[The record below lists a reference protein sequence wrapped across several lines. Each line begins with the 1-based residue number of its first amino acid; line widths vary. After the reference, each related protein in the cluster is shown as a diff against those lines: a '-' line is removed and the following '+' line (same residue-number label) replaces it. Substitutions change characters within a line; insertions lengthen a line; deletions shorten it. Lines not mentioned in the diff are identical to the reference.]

1 MPAFLDAGD
10 RRFVVGAVAIMF
22 ALFGLAYVLRPA
34 PQQRQFGTPSSYSAD
49 WMGTKAAFLLL
60 QQSGYRAE
68 RWESPPTELPS
79 QPVGTTLIFAE
90 PSDRGSPADRAAVS
104 QFVFA
109 GGRLLVMGAS
119 GAAFAPQS
127 STIPIPTS
135 DLTPVPYEAVLPSL
149 LSRNAPEITMIAPD
163 DWKTRAPAQLA
174 IYEGNGKLGVVWYRY
189 GKGEVIWWAIASPA
203 SNGSIRDKG
212 NLALLLNSVGP
223 AGTRVLWDEYFHG
236 ARRSLTS
243 YFAQTPL
250 PWAGLQVA
258 IAFVALLFTFSRR
271 SEPAWMPL
279 IESRTSPT
287 EFVSALGELYH
298 SAHAAPAAVE
308 IAYHRLRLTLTRKLG
323 MPAKTKLPELCRA
336 AYARFGLP
344 EEELYHTCSQ
354 AERAMRQINPDE
366 AEALDLVRTLHDFSN
381 RLENWKRPA
390 QENPAWK

>member
-10 RRFVVGAVAIMF
+10 RRFVVGALVIMF
-22 ALFGLAYVLRPA
+22 VLLGLAYVLRPA
-34 PQQRQFGTPSSYSAD
+34 PAQQQFGTPSSYSAE

-60 QQSGYRAE
+60 QQSGYRVE
-68 RWESPPTELPS
+68 RWESPPTELPH
-79 QPVGTTLIFAE
+79 QTAGTTLIFAE
-90 PSDRGSPADRAAVS
+90 PTDRASPAERAAVS
-104 QFVFA
+104 QFVFS

-135 DLTPVPYEAVLPSL
+135 DLTPFPYSAQIPSPL
-149 LSRNAPEITMIAPD
+149 DRNAQEVTMIAPD
-163 DWKTRAPAQLA
+163 DWKNLAPGQLA
-174 IYEGNGKLGVVWYRY
+174 IYSRNGKPGVVWYRF

-203 SNGSIRDKG
+203 SNGSIRDKD

-223 AGTRVLWDEYFHG
+223 PGSRVLWDEYFNG
-236 ARRSLTS
+236 ARRSLSS

-250 PWAGLQVA
+250 PWAGLQIAV
-258 IAFVALLFTFSRR
+258 AFVALLFTFSRR
-271 SEPAWMPL
+271 SEPVWLPL
-279 IESRTSPT
+279 DELRTSPT

-336 AYARFGLP
+336 ASARFGLP
-344 EEELYHTCSQ
+344 EDELFHTCSQ

-366 AEALDLVRTLHDFSN
+366 TEALDLVRTLHDFSN
-381 RLENWKRPA
+381 RLEKWKRPT
-390 QENPAWK
+390 QENFAWK